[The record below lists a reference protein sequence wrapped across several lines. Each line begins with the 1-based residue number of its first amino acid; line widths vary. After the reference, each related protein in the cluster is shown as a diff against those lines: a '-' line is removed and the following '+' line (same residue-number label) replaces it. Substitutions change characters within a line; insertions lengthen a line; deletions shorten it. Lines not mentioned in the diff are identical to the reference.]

1 MIGAVIDKAD
11 TADGVMGPIHD
22 LDATE
27 CFRAI
32 QAAVQR
38 ISDDMVARFG
48 GGYTPEM
55 SPAATMP

>member
-1 MIGAVIDKAD
+1 
-11 TADGVMGPIHD
+11 MGPMHD

-27 CFRAI
+27 CFRGI

-48 GGYTPEM
+48 AGET
-55 SPAATMP
+55 TR